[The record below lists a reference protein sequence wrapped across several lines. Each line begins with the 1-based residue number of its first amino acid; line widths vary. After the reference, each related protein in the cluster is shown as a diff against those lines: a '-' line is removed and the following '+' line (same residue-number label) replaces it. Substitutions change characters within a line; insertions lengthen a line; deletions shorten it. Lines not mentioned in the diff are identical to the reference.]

1 MNQYHLYKAAQD
13 YETLKSGLGE
23 YVKKVEQQRSKRVK
37 TLTGEFL
44 RSVQE
49 VQIANFLYLNGIDY

>member
-1 MNQYHLYKAAQD
+1 MK
-13 YETLKSGLGE
+13 GL
-23 YVKKVEQQRSKRVK
+23 QRAMR

-49 VQIANFLYLNGIDY
+49 VQIANFLYLNGLDYEYELSLPWFGGHSKIVQVS